1 MRLST
6 CRLEGRPCLFES
18 LEIEL
23 GGACRF
29 EHKFLCRQKLFDSRM
44 EVWNN
49 VLRDDNLTPSFG
61 PLFALFAFDKRKPFQ
76 MKTLDSLQRRLITV
90 KNCEL

>member
-1 MRLST
+1 MRLSA

-44 EVWNN
+44 EVWND
-49 VLRDDNLTPSFG
+49 VLRDDNGAMSVGVNEIARF
-61 PLFALFAFDKRKPFQ
+61 
-76 MKTLDSLQRRLITV
+76 
-90 KNCEL
+90 